1 MKKWFNNF
9 IKKIAEENS
18 KAFGNSGKLD
28 CCGLNTNTNNNKAN
42 NSKANNG
49 KSCCK

>member
-18 KAFGNSGKLD
+18 KNFSSTGKLD
-28 CCGLNTNTNNNKAN
+28 CCGLNSSNNNKKVVVN
-42 NSKANNG
+42 NSNN
-49 KSCCK
+49 KK

>member
-18 KAFGNSGKLD
+18 KTLGKGKLD
-28 CCGLNTNTNNNKAN
+28 CCGLNKSTNIK
-42 NSKANNG
+42 KI
-49 KSCCK
+49 KDKKQ